1 MGAPEPAVGTG
12 GTLIGNGSLFDA
24 GLTALFGPVDSMGGY
39 LVPLFLC
46 VTGAV
51 VGSFAGASAL
61 RIAREDSVVTGR
73 SRCDSCGRVLRP
85 AELVPILSFF
95 VLGGRCRTCSGP
107 IDRLQPLAEVAGA
120 GIGGAAWL
128 FMPNLVS
135 AVLAAVLGW
144 QLLVLGLSD
153 WRSFHLPPVGIAL
166 LAGSAL
172 VLPAVAAFQGG
183 AVFPLLLQQLA
194 GGGLGFVLLAAPA
207 LAFRALSKR
216 EGMGSADPPLMAA
229 IGLWTGM
236 LGVCLIVLLAAGL
249 GFPSRSPP
257 GCPAARPIS
266 FGSPWAMTTL
276 RRVPTKRCRWVLSCL
291 SGQLSSLSP
300 DFRC

>member
-1 MGAPEPAVGTG
+1 
-12 GTLIGNGSLFDA
+12 
-24 GLTALFGPVDSMGGY
+24 
-39 LVPLFLC
+39 
-46 VTGAV
+46 
-51 VGSFAGASAL
+51 
-61 RIAREDSVVTGR
+61 
-73 SRCDSCGRVLRP
+73 
-85 AELVPILSFF
+85 
-95 VLGGRCRTCSGP
+95 
-107 IDRLQPLAEVAGA
+107 
-120 GIGGAAWL
+120 
-128 FMPNLVS
+128 MPNLVS

-249 GFPSRSPP
+249 GISVAFAARVSGSAADQLRLALGDDNSPP
-257 GCPAARPIS
+257 GADEALPLGTLLS
-266 FGSPWAMTTL
+266 FGAIIVTFA
-276 RRVPTKRCRWVLSCL
+276 
-291 SGQLSSLSP
+291 GFSLLIP
-300 DFRC
+300 